1 MKNPIVRAPSI
12 ASINKDERTVGQKV
26 EAEFISIHG
35 GTFLNGQYMTAAQ
48 CTEYA
53 YNLGKTANKNGQP
66 RSAKA
71 DDGLDELILNMQVT
85 ESLRIINTW
94 LEGFDSYIGLDD

>member
-1 MKNPIVRAPSI
+1 MKNPTVQAPST
-12 ASINKDERTVGQKV
+12 ASINKDEREVLKRAN
-26 EAEFISIHG
+26 AEFISIYG
-35 GTFLNGQYMTAAQ
+35 GTFLNKQYMNPAE

-53 YNLGKTANKNGQP
+53 FNLGKTAHKNNQP
-66 RSAKA
+66 RSPRA

-94 LEGFDSYIGLDD
+94 LDGFDSYIGLDD